1 MLLDAFKEG
10 SPIPGTACMVST
22 AFNRVVP
29 IYTFMTCSLSSWK
42 FTTFEHSKHWVH
54 VPVHSKGDPALHLPC
69 DIGNSATEFV
79 LWEGSL
85 MAQGS
90 LIWFLVV
97 LFPFLYPMV
106 LRVLSGLPVSICAQ
120 LGSEQG
126 FIVKERPTG
135 MGKASMG
142 IRPMIPWY

>member
-1 MLLDAFKEG
+1 
-10 SPIPGTACMVST
+10 
-22 AFNRVVP
+22 
-29 IYTFMTCSLSSWK
+29 
-42 FTTFEHSKHWVH
+42 
-54 VPVHSKGDPALHLPC
+54 
-69 DIGNSATEFV
+69 
-79 LWEGSL
+79 

-106 LRVLSGLPVSICAQ
+106 LRALSGLPLSICAQ

-142 IRPMIPWY
+142 ARPMIPWY